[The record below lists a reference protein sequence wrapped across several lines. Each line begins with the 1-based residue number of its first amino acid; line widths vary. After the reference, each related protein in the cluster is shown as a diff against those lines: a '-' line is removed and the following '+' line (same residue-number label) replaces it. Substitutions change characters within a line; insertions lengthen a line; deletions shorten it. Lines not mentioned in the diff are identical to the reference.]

1 MIITHKKGNKQISGL
16 VHVLTIFSKSGNFI
30 STCTNDDLEN
40 LYYVEEK
47 QLNRFFEKLN
57 LRSLGGCK
65 RTPNIGFV
73 LFVLFLGWK

>member
-30 STCTNDDLEN
+30 STCTNDDLKN

-47 QLNRFFEKLN
+47 QLSGFFEKLN
-57 LRSLGGCK
+57 
-65 RTPNIGFV
+65 
-73 LFVLFLGWK
+73 